1 MFGWSNS
8 SIKNVSK
15 CASYWRNYK
24 DEKGE
29 KKFHI
34 LYYVAPI
41 FPYFYYPLS
50 AENLTESFIPFLQ
63 EFGVLSSSSLASNE
77 KKPLVIAHAFSNGGT
92 MGMVALINACKK
104 HNFNLSYDAVIL
116 DSGPG
121 TTGVFGLY
129 KVYTVAET
137 NLLKKILIFIIVEI
151 LLFFGYPILLILSFI
166 KKKKLFINY
175 IADSLLNNNN
185 NNKIKVEEGRN
196 KDTIAR
202 IGTACPRLFI
212 YSKAD
217 KLIPYKKIE
226 DIIEKSKRSGFK
238 TTTLRFEDS
247 EHVRHWLT
255 HKQEYE
261 KTLDDFLINNNL
273 LLEK

>member
-34 LYYVAPI
+34 LYYVAPV

-63 EFGVLSSSSLASNE
+63 EFGVLSSSLASNE

-151 LLFFGYPILLILSFI
+151 LLFFAEG
-166 KKKKLFINY
+166 
-175 IADSLLNNNN
+175 
-185 NNKIKVEEGRN
+185 GRN

-261 KTLDDFLINNNL
+261 KTLDNFLINNNL

>member
-1 MFGWSNS
+1 M
-8 SIKNVSK
+8 
-15 CASYWRNYK
+15 
-24 DEKGE
+24 
-29 KKFHI
+29 H
-34 LYYVAPI
+34 
-41 FPYFYYPLS
+41 
-50 AENLTESFIPFLQ
+50 
-63 EFGVLSSSSLASNE
+63 
-77 KKPLVIAHAFSNGGT
+77 
-92 MGMVALINACKK
+92 
-104 HNFNLSYDAVIL
+104 
-116 DSGPG
+116 
-121 TTGVFGLY
+121 GVFGLY

-151 LLFFGYPILLILSFI
+151 LLFFAEG
-166 KKKKLFINY
+166 
-175 IADSLLNNNN
+175 
-185 NNKIKVEEGRN
+185 GRN

-261 KTLDDFLINNNL
+261 KTLDNFLINNNL